1 MPQNHE
7 ATQFLSLAQDDAYV
21 CHTLIKD
28 PDASSRIIGFHAQQ
42 AIEKAFKAI
51 LIGKNIAPA
60 RTHDLTELAYIIEE
74 NGIEL
79 PISVNKLAF
88 LSPYTVTLRYG
99 GEVDGALTPEEACDL
114 MDTVLRFTKVWLD
127 REGYSSPNE
136 DA

>member
-1 MPQNHE
+1 MPQNHD
-7 ATQFLSLAQDDAYV
+7 AIQFLSLAQDDAYV

-42 AIEKAFKAI
+42 AVEKAFKAI
-51 LIGKNIAPA
+51 LIRKNIAPA

-79 PISVNKLAF
+79 PISVSKLAF
-88 LSPYTVTLRYG
+88 LSPYAITLRYG
-99 GEVDGALTPEEACDL
+99 GEVDGALAPEEACDL
-114 MDTVLRFTKVWLD
+114 MDIVLQFTKKWLD
-127 REGYSSPNE
+127 RDGISTPFE